1 MIMKDDIDSTK
12 RIYEQV
18 LEIRNFEIKE
28 LVQRNNFFMI
38 FQGVLLA
45 SALQSNHSNI
55 YYSLAIFI
63 AGAGISYLQMRVA
76 AGAKYW
82 QENWEVRLKE
92 TEAKLLDLLESENKQ
107 LQLNFPNENVKRNH
121 FYSLFQ
127 GVTDQENEKIR
138 ASLETKYNFSN
149 WLIMQKPSVSR
160 MPIFVSLWLLIIWT
174 ALILFSLFNI
184 SKSHTLTFKT
194 FPIITEISIKK

>member
-1 MIMKDDIDSTK
+1 MKEDLESTK

-18 LEIRNFEIKE
+18 LEIRNFEIRE

-45 SALQSNHSNI
+45 SALQSSHSNNF
-55 YYSLAIFI
+55 YSLAIFI

-82 QENWEVRLKE
+82 QENWEMRLKN
-92 TEAKLLDLLESENKQ
+92 TESKLLSLLEKENRQ
-107 LQLNFPNENVKRNH
+107 MRLNFSEENNVRTH

-127 GVTDQENEKIR
+127 GVSEEENKEIKSR
-138 ASLETKYNFSN
+138 LDKKFKLTNRM
-149 WLIMQKPSVSR
+149 IMQKPSVSR
-160 MPIFVSLWLLIIWT
+160 MPIFVSLWLLVIWT
-174 ALILFSLFNI
+174 TLTLFCLFNLMI
-184 SKSHTLTFKT
+184 SYDVNFTT
-194 FPIITEISIKK
+194 FPIIIEIIVKK

>member
-1 MIMKDDIDSTK
+1 MKDDIESTK

-18 LEIRNFEIKE
+18 LEIRNFEIRE

-45 SALQSNHSNI
+45 SALQSNHSNT
-55 YYSLAIFI
+55 YYSLIIFI

-82 QENWEVRLKE
+82 QENWEMRLKE
-92 TEAKLLDLLESENKQ
+92 TEKQLLNLLENENKQ
-107 LQLNFPNENVKRNH
+107 LQLEFPEENNKRNH

-127 GVTDQENEKIR
+127 GVTEDENKKISDR
-138 ASLETKYNFSN
+138 LDKKHSFSN
-149 WLIMQKPSVSR
+149 WLIMKKPSVSR
-160 MPIFVSLWLLIIWT
+160 MPIFVSLWLLIIWS
-174 ALILFSLFNI
+174 ILFLICSINIFTTHSLKI
-184 SKSHTLTFKT
+184 TT
-194 FPIITEISIKK
+194 FPIITEIFIKK